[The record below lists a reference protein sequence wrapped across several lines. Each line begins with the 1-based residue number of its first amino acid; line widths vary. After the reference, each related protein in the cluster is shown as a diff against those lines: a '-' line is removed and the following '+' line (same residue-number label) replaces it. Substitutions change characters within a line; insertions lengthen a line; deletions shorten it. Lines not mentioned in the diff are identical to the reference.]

1 VKVEVPNDLRPG
13 EAVLVSACLLG
24 EETRY
29 DGGHKKT
36 PALVDALHQ
45 AGLRIISVCPEV
57 LGGLP
62 TPRPA
67 ASLEKG
73 GASAVW
79 GASAR
84 VRTKEPPADVTE
96 EFQNGA
102 RAVLEMAKAEG
113 ARYAFFQERSPSC
126 GSLQTYVEGALVDGP
141 GVASALL
148 FAEGLQVI
156 AINA

>member
-1 VKVEVPNDLRPG
+1 
-13 EAVLVSACLLG
+13 
-24 EETRY
+24 
-29 DGGHKKT
+29 
-36 PALVDALHQ
+36 
-45 AGLRIISVCPEV
+45 
-57 LGGLP
+57 
-62 TPRPA
+62 
-67 ASLEKG
+67 
-73 GASAVW
+73 VW

-84 VRTKEPPADVTE
+84 VRTKEPPAEVTE

-113 ARYAFFQERSPSC
+113 ARYAFFQEPSC